1 MAAVKKKT
9 SVQKSLILNVL
20 TSIKREN
27 QAILRGAIDLGE
39 IDCIWDLLAQIRGFF
54 PLFLIKRLLTV

>member
-27 QAILRGAIDLGE
+27 QAKLRGAIDVGE
-39 IDCIWDLLAQIRGFF
+39 IDCIWDLLAQIRGVF